1 MVSFAA
7 RDVRPHP
14 EERACRRRSAN
25 LQARARVSKDGD
37 ERLGSPSCFETRRS
51 AFGLRKRLRSRRAA
65 TLLSMRA
72 RAGRAF
78 WRNEANRRERTQQF
92 TWGPMITAGGY
103 GSRLSLR
110 SAGTTIAWSA
120 RRINLRLCEMA
131 AGAISLFPIDINNG
145 NCNSN
150 VFDLRGPYHPH
161 MSPTMWHHPS

>member
-1 MVSFAA
+1 MQSPGVKTRGGNEEGWLFDIVSRGT
-7 RDVRPHP
+7 RDARPHP

-78 WRNEANRRERTQQF
+78 WRNEANRRFGETNPTIHLGTHDHRRWLWVPALATLGRDDDRLVRAKDQ
-92 TWGPMITAGGY
+92 PPAVRNGG
-103 GSRLSLR
+103 R
-110 SAGTTIAWSA
+110 
-120 RRINLRLCEMA
+120 
-131 AGAISLFPIDINNG
+131 G
-145 NCNSN
+145 NFIVS
-150 VFDLRGPYHPH
+150 D
-161 MSPTMWHHPS
+161 